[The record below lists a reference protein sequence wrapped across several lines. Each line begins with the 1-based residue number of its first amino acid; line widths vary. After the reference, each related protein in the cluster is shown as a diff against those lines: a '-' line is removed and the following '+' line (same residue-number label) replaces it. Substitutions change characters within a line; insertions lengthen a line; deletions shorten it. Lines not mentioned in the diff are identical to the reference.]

1 MSFIKTTENKVKC
14 PKTAREMKRGLK
26 LGAFLV
32 LMASAN
38 GFGSGIDSGS
48 RLGNSLSFGA
58 FGPPSHQSSR
68 GYSFES
74 TGQDQRPPEN
84 VRYEITPSQETWQ
97 SDSTDEPVQQYF
109 FQPETEEEPEVE
121 PERGW
126 KGYLREKGPSQVI
139 VEIEVV
145 HELSPLSDEVW
156 GLIMG
161 TGDPKSANARLGNGR
176 EAVAVDKH
184 VVEIPKTQIDT
195 NRQVVESI
203 PEEPVSI
210 HREPDEEES
219 PILDDAAE
227 SYQQLMELFS
237 RPVFATPTN
246 EFGDADSMLSFRT
259 PQNQP
264 VSQLREGSSARFEIR
279 R

>member
-1 MSFIKTTENKVKC
+1 M
-14 PKTAREMKRGLK
+14 
-26 LGAFLV
+26 GAFFLLATSV
-32 LMASAN
+32 PA
-38 GFGSGIDSGS
+38 FGSAIDSRSGLGS
-48 RLGNSLSFGA
+48 SLSFGA
-58 FGPPSHQSSR
+58 FGPTSHHGSR

-74 TGQDQRPPEN
+74 TSPDRSSAVDTDSSQGMLPEEN
-84 VRYEITPSQETWQ
+84 QQFDS
-97 SDSTDEPVQQYF
+97 SDGYVQQYF
-109 FQPETEEEPEVE
+109 FQPETTEEPEVE

-139 VEIEVV
+139 VEIEVE
-145 HELSPLSDEVW
+145 HELKPLSDEVW

-161 TGDPKSANARLGNGR
+161 TGGPLGNGNDQGKGH
-176 EAVAVDKH
+176 ESVSVDKH
-184 VVEIPKTQIDT
+184 VVAIPKTQVDT
-195 NRQVVESI
+195 KRQVVESI

-210 HREPDEEES
+210 HKEPDEEES

-237 RPVFATPTN
+237 RPVFATPAK

-264 VSQLREGSSARFEIR
+264 APQLRDGSSARFEIR